1 MNLIEKIVASGILS
15 LAAGFVACGDDSSSG
30 VGNNSL
36 PNSSLPEK
44 IESFS
49 DVEDFDCNGDR
60 ECESI
65 YINESG
71 LYAQCIGEKW
81 VKRTFS
87 RLNACDEESSSSKGN
102 SSSSAK
108 SSSSVAKSSS
118 SSAGKSSDS
127 KYAFVW
133 NTFAE
138 AFNCTCDK
146 SREGWLGLA
155 RYADDSELICYHD
168 DYLDRWGW
176 VDATRFESSSSS
188 AVLSSSSS
196 VKSSS
201 SVSSSS
207 AKSSSSVRSSSSVVN
222 SSSSVRS
229 SSSVSSSSA
238 KSSSSVRSSSSVLSS
253 SSSAKSS
260 SSVSSSSAKSSSSVR
275 SSSSVV
281 KSSSSVESSSS
292 IAVVDPST
300 VVKGTLTDDRDG
312 VTYKTVTIGNQT
324 WMAENLKLNY
334 NVGSAKS
341 WCGGGSGNNEG
352 DCNKYGRLYTWA
364 AAMDSAAIYSYAGE
378 DCGYGKHCPA
388 RWKPRGICPQRW
400 HLPSKAE
407 LDELVEAV
415 GGSSVAGTMLRSTS
429 GWDHN
434 ENGSDLYGFTALP
447 TGVRYPTYFDHTGLL
462 TSFWGSTEDDI
473 YAVIVID
480 FGAHPS
486 ASVGR
491 GIKSNGSPIRCLKN

>member
-108 SSSSVAKSSS
+108 SSSSVVKSSS

-196 VKSSS
+196 V
-201 SVSSSS
+201 
-207 AKSSSSVRSSSSVVN
+207 
-222 SSSSVRS
+222 
-229 SSSVSSSSA
+229 
-238 KSSSSVRSSSSVLSS
+238 
-253 SSSAKSS
+253 KSS

-447 TGVRYPTYFDHTGLL
+447 TGFRYPTYFDHTGLL

>member
-108 SSSSVAKSSS
+108 SSSSVVKSSS

-238 KSSSSVRSSSSVLSS
+238 KSSSSVRSSSSVVSS
-253 SSSAKSS
+253 SSSVRSS

-447 TGVRYPTYFDHTGLL
+447 TGFRYPTYFDHTGLL

>member
-36 PNSSLPEK
+36 PNSSLPDK

-207 AKSSSSVRSSSSVVN
+207 AKSSSSVRSSSSV
-222 SSSSVRS
+222 
-229 SSSVSSSSA
+229 
-238 KSSSSVRSSSSVLSS
+238 LSS

-378 DCGYGKHCPA
+378 DCGYGKRCPA

>member
-1 MNLIEKIVASGILS
+1 M
-15 LAAGFVACGDDSSSG
+15 
-30 VGNNSL
+30 
-36 PNSSLPEK
+36 
-44 IESFS
+44 
-49 DVEDFDCNGDR
+49 
-60 ECESI
+60 
-65 YINESG
+65 
-71 LYAQCIGEKW
+71 
-81 VKRTFS
+81 
-87 RLNACDEESSSSKGN
+87 
-102 SSSSAK
+102 
-108 SSSSVAKSSS
+108 
-118 SSAGKSSDS
+118 
-127 KYAFVW
+127 
-133 NTFAE
+133 
-138 AFNCTCDK
+138 
-146 SREGWLGLA
+146 
-155 RYADDSELICYHD
+155 
-168 DYLDRWGW
+168 
-176 VDATRFESSSSS
+176 
-188 AVLSSSSS
+188 SSSSS
-196 VKSSS
+196 V
-201 SVSSSS
+201 
-207 AKSSSSVRSSSSVVN
+207 R
-222 SSSSVRS
+222 
-229 SSSVSSSSA
+229 
-238 KSSSSVRSSSSVLSS
+238 
-253 SSSAKSS
+253 SS

-447 TGVRYPTYFDHTGLL
+447 TGFRYPTYFDHTGLL

>member
-196 VKSSS
+196 VK
-201 SVSSSS
+201 
-207 AKSSSSVRSSSSVVN
+207 
-222 SSSSVRS
+222 S

-447 TGVRYPTYFDHTGLL
+447 TGFRYPTYFDHTGLL

>member
-207 AKSSSSVRSSSSVVN
+207 AKSSSSVRSSSSVVS
-222 SSSSVRS
+222 SSSSVR
-229 SSSVSSSSA
+229 
-238 KSSSSVRSSSSVLSS
+238 
-253 SSSAKSS
+253 SS

-447 TGVRYPTYFDHTGLL
+447 TGFRYPTYFDHTGLL

>member
-207 AKSSSSVRSSSSVVN
+207 AKSSSSVRSSSSV
-222 SSSSVRS
+222 
-229 SSSVSSSSA
+229 
-238 KSSSSVRSSSSVLSS
+238 LSS

-378 DCGYGKHCPA
+378 DCGYGKRCPA

-447 TGVRYPTYFDHTGLL
+447 TGFRYPTYFDHTGLL